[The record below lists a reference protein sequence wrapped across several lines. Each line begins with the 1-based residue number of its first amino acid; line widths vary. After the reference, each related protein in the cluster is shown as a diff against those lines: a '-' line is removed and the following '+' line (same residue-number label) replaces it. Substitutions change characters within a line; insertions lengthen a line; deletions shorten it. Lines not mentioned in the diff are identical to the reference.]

1 MVNGLFPGIW
11 TELMRH
17 KLCLMGYDQENR
29 KYSTKSGGSPR
40 LIISYKTYDIFEFEI
55 EKCEVVESEH

>member
-11 TELMRH
+11 TELVLNEQRSREP
-17 KLCLMGYDQENR
+17 KAFQIWWKSRL
-29 KYSTKSGGSPR
+29 ST
-40 LIISYKTYDIFEFEI
+40 SYKTYDIFEFEI